1 MPEEPIRAGQGIYQS
16 SASKKDVGVCLVIDE
31 QNLWKIEDGANGS
44 TVITIPAGSK
54 WKVTTENPT
63 GDKRKVV
70 IFRDGGSVHRT
81 GPFEIVDEIL
91 IPYEHP
97 ND

>member
-16 SASKKDVGVCLVIDE
+16 TSDKKNVGICLVIDD
-31 QNLWKIEDGANGS
+31 QDSWTISQTADGS
-44 TVITIPAGSK
+44 TVINIPPGSK

-63 GDKRKVV
+63 GNKRKIV
-70 IFRDGGSVHRT
+70 IFRDGGSVHRA
-81 GPFEIVDEIL
+81 GPFEVKDEIL
-91 IPYEHP
+91 IPYDHP